1 MIPISQ
7 IIYVIYVKS
16 KTKQIILQRA
26 IGICP
31 YSLKLMI
38 LINNKAQRFDD
49 ENVLKQILDDDY
61 NDDNVFAGHEVEC
74 EFYLIEYK
82 KNGYNIITFGLTR
95 ELYEKISKTSH

>member
-1 MIPISQ
+1 MIPITQ

-61 NDDNVFAGHEVEC
+61 NDDNVFACHEVEC

-95 ELYEKISKTSH
+95 ELYEKISKTSR